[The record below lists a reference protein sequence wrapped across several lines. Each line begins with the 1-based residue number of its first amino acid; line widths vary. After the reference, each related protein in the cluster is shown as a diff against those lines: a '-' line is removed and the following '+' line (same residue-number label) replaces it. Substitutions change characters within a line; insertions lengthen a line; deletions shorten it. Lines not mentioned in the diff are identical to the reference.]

1 MGKTLVFDDSF
12 EHEVWNDS
20 SRRRVILIFDIFHP
34 DLTHEEVAFLKALE
48 ARTVKVPY
56 NNLMQRY
63 LAESTSVSWV
73 YGRT

>member
-1 MGKTLVFDDSF
+1 MLVFDDSF

-20 SRRRVILIFDIFHP
+20 SRRRVIPDMFHP
-34 DLTHEEVAFLKALE
+34 DLTHEEVAFLALE
-48 ARTVKVPY
+48 TRTVNVTY